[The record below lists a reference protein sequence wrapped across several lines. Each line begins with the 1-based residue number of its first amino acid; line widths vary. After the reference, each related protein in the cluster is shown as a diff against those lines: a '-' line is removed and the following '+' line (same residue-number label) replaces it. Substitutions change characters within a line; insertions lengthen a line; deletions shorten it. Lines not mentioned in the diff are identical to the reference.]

1 MKYPRYS
8 PIVYVIAG
16 GMIRILQ
23 SATTISHAIRLT
35 ITPNDGN
42 QDVANTVSQQIE
54 WKSHLITQYIQLA
67 NHYLWFAMIIIVF
80 IAIIWLWFK
89 LLTAPV
95 DNEAE
100 SAIKKTIINGW
111 LWILIAMMAY
121 VIVRVVI
128 NFL

>member
-54 WKSHLITQYIQLA
+54 
-67 NHYLWFAMIIIVF
+67 
-80 IAIIWLWFK
+80 
-89 LLTAPV
+89 
-95 DNEAE
+95 
-100 SAIKKTIINGW
+100 
-111 LWILIAMMAY
+111 
-121 VIVRVVI
+121 
-128 NFL
+128 